1 MTASDVAAN
10 SGGAVAG
17 SYMDTVRLLA
27 GAQKKAAP
35 GAPPYSVY
43 VNRRVGRFMAA
54 WAFRRGLKPNT
65 VSGISAAFTF
75 SGIILLAVLA
85 PHWWTGLLI
94 WAALAVGYVLDSAD
108 GQVARLGG
116 RGSVGGE
123 WLDHVLDSIK
133 ISSLHLAVLVTAYL
147 HFGLAPQAW
156 LLVPIGYTIVAAVS
170 FFAMILND
178 QLKAVHG
185 GQQHTP
191 AVPRGRAATVAK
203 SILLLPTDYG
213 VLCLVFLFL
222 GAPLV
227 FFVLYTIFL
236 VANAGH
242 LLLAS
247 RKWFRDMQK
256 LQTNLSARSISQE
269 RSNG

>member
-1 MTASDVAAN
+1 MTASD
-10 SGGAVAG
+10 AVPQAKG

-35 GAPPYSVY
+35 GAPPYSIY
-43 VNRRVGRFMAA
+43 VNRRVGRFAA
-54 WAFRRGLKPNT
+54 AAAFRQGLTPNA
-65 VSGISAAFTF
+65 VSGISAVFTF
-75 SGIILLAVLA
+75 SGIVLLAVL
-85 PHWWTGLLI
+85 PPYWWTGVVV

-116 RGSVGGE
+116 NGSVAGE

-147 HFGLAPQAW
+147 HFELEPQAW
-156 LLVPIGYTIVAAVS
+156 LLVPVVYTIVAAVS

-185 GQQHTP
+185 SRPTASSSTQQLGR
-191 AVPRGRAATVAK
+191 RGAITK
-203 SILLLPTDYG
+203 SVLLLPTDYG

-222 GAPLV
+222 GTPQV
-227 FFVLYTIFL
+227 FFVLYTLFL

-242 LLLAS
+242 LFLAS
-247 RKWFRDMQK
+247 IKWFRDMQR
-256 LQTNLSARSISQE
+256 L
-269 RSNG
+269 